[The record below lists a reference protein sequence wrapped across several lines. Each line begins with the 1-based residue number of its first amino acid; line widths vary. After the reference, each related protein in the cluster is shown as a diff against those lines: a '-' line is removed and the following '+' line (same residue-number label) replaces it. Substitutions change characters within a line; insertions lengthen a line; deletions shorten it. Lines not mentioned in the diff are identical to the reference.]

1 MISFSHKFLSG
12 KVVSS
17 YDLRDSR
24 EIAQLLNLRAQKK
37 FTFGAF
43 LYTKLA
49 CCFRANSTSR
59 LIIIITCSA
68 QEVEKK
74 AKKGKK
80 RAISFYLRS
89 KETHKRRNF
98 KLVHNFNK
106 N

>member
-49 CCFRANSTSR
+49 CCFRANTTSR

-74 AKKGKK
+74 RRKAK
-80 RAISFYLRS
+80 REPFRFI
-89 KETHKRRNF
+89 
-98 KLVHNFNK
+98 
-106 N
+106 